1 MSSLVRK
8 CGAVFLAF
16 LILCSILYPK
26 IVVTAAGG
34 PGIDADNNNMYEV
47 LVRSNMRAEPS
58 INGAWIMT
66 IPQGAT
72 VRCLG
77 TDDTEF
83 CEIIYEGVMGYI
95 YSGCIRRMINVPPVV
110 EEAAPI
116 ERSNRQTEPI
126 ENEYS
131 QPMILGSVTGLGG
144 LTNTFSA
151 EQTTVQAMEE
161 LRVEVEVLVNANFRG
176 GPSIE
181 TRRLT
186 TVPEGTKVIFL
197 DEGENGF
204 THISY
209 QGQTGYIYTK
219 LLDLEDSMTSNS
231 GIASTVTTR
240 EMQNADG
247 GRNNSGITLMAQSGI
262 LSNRSE
268 ISTAISIEVE
278 DVAAVSDMIEVQTI
292 TASAAQAEAAVRSA
306 GTVTGGMEYEIRS
319 RANMR
324 TSPSVEGGWITTLP
338 VGADVISLGETAGG
352 YTMVQYDGITG
363 YVLEDLLVDK
373 ADISKLG
380 TEPVLFTVTA
390 YCSCKICCGNYSPE
404 VTGRESRTATGTIPQ
419 QGRTISVDPTVIPYG
434 SSVHVDGMGDYI
446 AEDCGGGVK
455 QNHIEIYF
463 ESHEAAL
470 VFGIRRLYVNI
481 NP

>member
-16 LILCSILYPK
+16 LILCSGIS
-26 IVVTAAGG
+26 VTAAENRSR
-34 PGIDADNNNMYEV
+34 DAGDNNIYEV
-47 LVRSNMRAEPS
+47 LARSNMRAEPS
-58 INGAWIMT
+58 INGAWVMT
-66 IPQGAT
+66 IPQGAV

-83 CEIIYEGVMGYI
+83 CEIVYEGVTGYI
-95 YSGCIRRMINVPPVV
+95 YSGCIRRMINVPSVV
-110 EEAAPI
+110 EEAEPV
-116 ERSNRQTEPI
+116 ERSNSQMEPI
-126 ENEYS
+126 VNEYNHS
-131 QPMILGSVTGLGG
+131 MILGSVTGLGG

-151 EQTTVQAMEE
+151 EQITVQTMEE
-161 LRVEVEVLVNANFRG
+161 LRVEVLVNANLRG

-186 TVPEGTKVIFL
+186 TVPEGAKVIFL

-219 LLDLEDSMTSNS
+219 LLDLGDSMASDS

-240 EMQNADG
+240 EMQNSG
-247 GRNNSGITLMAQSGI
+247 EGRNNSGITLMAQRGI
-262 LSNRSE
+262 LSNRNE
-268 ISTAISIEVE
+268 ISTPVSVEVE
-278 DVAAVSDMIEVQTI
+278 DVAAVSNMIEVQTI
-292 TASAAQAEAAVRSA
+292 VASAAQAEAAVRTA
-306 GTVTGGMEYEIRS
+306 GPVTGGMEYEVRS

-324 TSPSVEGGWITTLP
+324 TSPSAEGGWITTLP
-338 VGADVISLGETAGG
+338 AGADVISLGETAGG

-363 YVLEDLLVDK
+363 YVLEDVLVDK
-373 ADISKLG
+373 VDISKLG
-380 TEPVLFTVTA
+380 SEPVLFTVTA

-404 VTGRESRTATGTIPQ
+404 VTGREARTSTGAIPQ
-419 QGRTISVDPTVIPYG
+419 QGRTIAVDPTVIPYG
-434 SSVHVDGMGDYI
+434 TSVHIDGMGDYI
-446 AEDCGGGVK
+446 AEDCGGAVR
-455 QNHIEIYF
+455 QNHIDVYF

-470 VFGIRRLYVNI
+470 MFGTRRLYVTI
-481 NP
+481 NN

>member
-16 LILCSILYPK
+16 LILCSGIPA
-26 IVVTAAGG
+26 TAAENRGM
-34 PGIDADNNNMYEV
+34 DADDNNIYEV
-47 LVRSNMRAEPS
+47 LARSNMRAEPS
-58 INGAWIMT
+58 INGAWVMT
-66 IPQGAT
+66 IPQGAV

-83 CEIIYEGVMGYI
+83 CEIVYEGVTGYI
-95 YSGCIRRMINVPPVV
+95 YSGCIRRMINVPSVA
-110 EEAAPI
+110 EEAAPA
-116 ERSNRQTEPI
+116 ERSGSQMEPI
-126 ENEYS
+126 VNEYNHS
-131 QPMILGSVTGLGG
+131 MILGSVTGLGG
-144 LTNTFSA
+144 LTNAFSA
-151 EQTTVQAMEE
+151 EPTTAQAMEE
-161 LRVEVEVLVNANFRG
+161 LRVEVLVNANLRD

-186 TVPEGTKVIFL
+186 TVPEGTKVTFL

-219 LLDLEDSMTSNS
+219 LLDLGDSMASDS

-240 EMQNADG
+240 EMQNSGRG
-247 GRNNSGITLMAQSGI
+247 GRNNSGITLMAQRGI
-262 LSNRSE
+262 LSNRDE
-268 ISTAISIEVE
+268 ISTSVSVEVE
-278 DVAAVSDMIEVQTI
+278 DVAAVSNMIEVQTI
-292 TASAAQAEAAVRSA
+292 VASAAQAEAAVRTA

-324 TSPSVEGGWITTLP
+324 TSPSAEGGWITTLP
-338 VGADVISLGETAGG
+338 AGADVISLGETAGG

-363 YVLEDLLVDK
+363 YVLEDVLVDK

-380 TEPVLFTVTA
+380 AEPVLFTVTA

-404 VTGRESRTATGTIPQ
+404 VTGREARTSTGAIPQ
-419 QGRTISVDPTVIPYG
+419 QGRTIAVDPTVIPYG
-434 SSVHVDGMGDYI
+434 TSVHIDGMGDYI
-446 AEDCGGGVK
+446 AEDCGGAVR
-455 QNHIEIYF
+455 QNHIDVYF
-463 ESHEAAL
+463 ETHEAAL
-470 VFGIRRLYVNI
+470 MFGTRRLYVTI
-481 NP
+481 NN